1 MFTYLLGFI
10 TLGVGIVVYLIKKNV
25 FNYLSYLEA
34 WVLHGAGQSQW
45 FPTLEEETL
54 DNQYLPVTSAN
65 SGSDRLIFCGGD
77 AQGNLVSLAIERVTR
92 NTAQVKACVW
102 FQAGRKFE
110 TFEDEDELLPCTDWT
125 TRGFS
130 FQMMEPFDSWRIVIN
145 SIMKYNDTYAHI
157 KMRLMWRAS
166 SSPIY
171 LHEKSDKN
179 LYYSV
184 EKRADTL
191 WGHDE
196 YGILSGMISVD
207 GDETSLHYLSVKHRS
222 WHPNTDIYV
231 QSDYEQ
237 MFTVNFNEGVCS
249 GHFYKCNKSFDIIKT
264 SSIRHDKS
272 KVLIPIPMQHKSVK
286 PYLMDREKI
295 RHCINIIDKHL
306 FDVQSRFKSIPP
318 LSVLKIPTGKD
329 KDLVDLTDDEAMS
342 TSFVG
347 GKAANLAILKRLS
360 ANEGKTLKVTV
371 PSGFCVTVEAY
382 RQHLIRNTTLSNV
395 ISQLD
400 SAHEEDLEFKCKKL
414 QSLWEASRLED
425 DFKVT
430 LASHLDE
437 NKIYAVRSSGID
449 EDLGSTSAAGQNDTV
464 LGVSGC
470 KSVGDSI
477 VLCWS
482 SLFSYHAVQY
492 RRKNG
497 LKVSSSEMCV
507 LVQEMVPEVLA
518 AGVLFSCD
526 PVTGNPWTSILSCN
540 YGLGLSVVGASSDP
554 DTFTLVHDA
563 TNDYRVQHKKCGNK
577 ENKIVYQDQVIQD
590 VAVSSEN
597 KSAFSI
603 SDQDAIRLTQVG
615 QQIRRLFGFESDIE
629 WALDQ
634 KGKIYILQVRPV
646 TSLHNWTDYELTH
659 ELDYPIHEGFDVL
672 TFHNVGETLNGF
684 ICPLNVACMNMFDK
698 LAGNAMKLVADV
710 NVIPRSIYMFSYHV
724 AINLLNTILM
734 LEDNP
739 ITQILTC
746 GQVVSTP
753 EIHRTFLIRRIV
765 LSTVTKVKLRFF
777 LVANVLHCES
787 MSHRA
792 MSIAQQHNIV
802 HSNDPSEML
811 DNITRG
817 ISMFNI
823 IPFYHSTIT
832 GLCIML
838 QRTLVACVTGNII
851 DENFNDNMV
860 QVTNSII
867 NSTNTV
873 SVDIPHHFQKIVSS
887 IINEDPDHKFLSIDC
902 SDAMEWLKHN
912 CVKSHQLLQE
922 FFVKFGHRGNKECD
936 FMCETWSMNKP
947 KVLDMIRN
955 MVQAKLNSNDPNG
968 TSVPPAVVERQERT
982 VPEQLKNSK
991 IANLLLPFARSM
1003 VARRELTKDASAL
1016 CIHKMRLAF
1025 LHLGTIMQRAG
1036 LLPHSRLIFFFTLYE
1051 LKQLLS
1057 GRNVD
1062 VVSKALRRERLLPH
1076 WDKMIF
1082 HPQATGRPTLVNR
1095 EPRVLSVGHR
1105 LSGTP
1110 VWPGEVRGIARVI
1123 INLSEAATIRQGE
1136 ILITHATDTGWTPY
1150 FFMLGGLVTELGG
1163 ILSHGAVVARE
1174 YGLPS
1179 IVGVDNVTLYFKTGD
1194 KVLLNSTKG
1203 TIEKIVEEDEGV
1215 DLEKINNS

>member
-1 MFTYLLGFI
+1 MFTYLLGLI
-10 TLGVGIVVYLIKKNV
+10 TLGVGIVVYLIKRNV

-54 DNQYLPVTSAN
+54 DNQYLPVSSAN

-102 FQAGRKFE
+102 FQDGRKFE

-157 KMRLMWRAS
+157 NMRLMWRAS

-295 RHCINIIDKHL
+295 RHCINIIDKQFAFNLKSL

-347 GKAANLAILKRLS
+347 GKAANLAILKRLT
-360 ANEGKTLKVTV
+360 ADGKNSLQVSI

-400 SAHEEDLEFKCKKL
+400 SAHEDDLELKCKKL
-414 QSLWEASRLED
+414 HSLWMASRLED
-425 DFKVT
+425 DFKST

-449 EDLGSTSAAGQNDTV
+449 EDLRSTSAAGQNESV
-464 LGVSGC
+464 LGVSGYE
-470 KSVGDSI
+470 SVGHSI
-477 VLCWS
+477 LLCWA
-482 SLFSYHAVQY
+482 SLFSYQSVQY

-497 LKVSSSEMCV
+497 IKVSSSEMCV
-507 LVQEMVPEVLA
+507 LVQELVPEVLA

-540 YGLGLSVVGASSDP
+540 YGLGLSVVGASCDP
-554 DTFTLVHDA
+554 DTFTLVRDA
-563 TNDYRVQHKKCGNK
+563 TNDYRVQHKKCGHK
-577 ENKIVYQDQVIQD
+577 ENKTVYQDHVIQD
-590 VAVSSEN
+590 VALSS
-597 KSAFSI
+597 KDISAFSI

-629 WALDQ
+629 WVLDQ
-634 KGKIYILQVRPV
+634 KGNIHILQVRPV

-659 ELDYPIHEGFDVL
+659 ELDGPIHEGYDAV
-672 TFHNVGETLNGF
+672 TFHNVAEACPGF
-684 ICPLNVACMNMFDK
+684 MSPLSNTCMRVFEDAVDEMI
-698 LAGNAMKLVADV
+698 
-710 NVIPRSIYMFSYHV
+710 NVINDTNVISNNTMMYSYHG
-724 AINLLNTILM
+724 AINLMHTM
-734 LEDNP
+734 MMVEDDP
-739 ITQILTC
+739 ISQVIVC
-746 GQVVSTP
+746 GQIVSTP
-753 EIHRTFLIRRIV
+753 EIHRIFLIRNGHVSTSAKLKIGVSYFMKCFRSNYMAQKASF
-765 LSTVTKVKLRFF
+765 LSQAFIIP
-777 LVANVLHCES
+777 ES
-787 MSHRA
+787 
-792 MSIAQQHNIV
+792 N
-802 HSNDPSEML
+802 NPSEML
-811 DNITRG
+811 DNIIRSLPTFQMIG
-817 ISMFNI
+817 LDFEFPHKTLKLSKSETCLFEVNSKLKSMPPLSVLK
-823 IPFYHSTIT
+823 IPTGKDKDLVDLTDDEAMSTSFVGGKAANLAILKRLT
-832 GLCIML
+832 ADGK
-838 QRTLVACVTGNII
+838 
-851 DENFNDNMV
+851 
-860 QVTNSII
+860 NSL
-867 NSTNTV
+867 
-873 SVDIPHHFQKIVSS
+873 QKIVSS
-887 IINEDPDHKFLSIDC
+887 IINEDPDHKFLSIHC
-902 SDAMEWLKHN
+902 SDAMEWLKLH
-912 CVKSHQLLQE
+912 CVKSHQLMQE
-922 FFVKFGHRGNKECD
+922 FFVKFGHRGNKELD
-936 FMCETWSMNKP
+936 FTCETWSMNKP

-955 MVQAKLNSNDPNG
+955 MVEAKINSKPNG
-968 TSVPPAVVERQERT
+968 NIPEQEQVGERQDRT
-982 VPEQLKNSK
+982 VQELKNSK
-991 IANLLLPFARSM
+991 IANFLLPYARNI
-1003 VARRELTKDASAL
+1003 VARREITKNAAVL
-1016 CIHKMRLAF
+1016 CFHKIRLAF
-1025 LHLGTIMQRAG
+1025 LHLGKIMQRAG
-1036 LLPHSRLIFFFTLYE
+1036 LLPHPRLIFFFTLYE

-1057 GRNVD
+1057 GRNVA
-1062 VVSKALRRERLLPH
+1062 VVSKALRRERLSPQ

-1082 HPQATGRPTLVNR
+1082 NPQATGRPTLA
-1095 EPRVLSVGHR
+1095 
-1105 LSGTP
+1105 SG
-1110 VWPGEVRGIARVI
+1110 
-1123 INLSEAATIRQGE
+1123 S
-1136 ILITHATDTGWTPY
+1136 
-1150 FFMLGGLVTELGG
+1150 
-1163 ILSHGAVVARE
+1163 
-1174 YGLPS
+1174 
-1179 IVGVDNVTLYFKTGD
+1179 
-1194 KVLLNSTKG
+1194 
-1203 TIEKIVEEDEGV
+1203 
-1215 DLEKINNS
+1215 

>member
-1 MFTYLLGFI
+1 MFTYLLGLI
-10 TLGVGIVVYLIKKNV
+10 TLGVGIVVYLIKRNV

-54 DNQYLPVTSAN
+54 DNQYLPVSSAN

-102 FQAGRKFE
+102 FQDGRKFE

-157 KMRLMWRAS
+157 NMRLMWRAS

-295 RHCINIIDKHL
+295 RHCINIIDKQFAFNLKSL

-347 GKAANLAILKRLS
+347 GKAANLAILKRLT
-360 ANEGKTLKVTV
+360 ADGKNSLQISI

-400 SAHEEDLEFKCKKL
+400 SAHEDDLELKCKKL
-414 QSLWEASRLED
+414 HSLWMASRLED
-425 DFKVT
+425 DFKST

-449 EDLGSTSAAGQNDTV
+449 EDLRSTSAAGQNESV
-464 LGVSGC
+464 LGVSGYE
-470 KSVGDSI
+470 SVGHSI
-477 VLCWS
+477 LLCWA
-482 SLFSYHAVQY
+482 SLFSYQSVQY

-497 LKVSSSEMCV
+497 IKVSSSEMCV
-507 LVQEMVPEVLA
+507 LVQELVPEVLA

-540 YGLGLSVVGASSDP
+540 YGLGLSVVGASCDP
-554 DTFTLVHDA
+554 DTFTLVRDA
-563 TNDYRVQHKKCGNK
+563 TNDYRVQHKKCGHK
-577 ENKIVYQDQVIQD
+577 ENKTVYQDHVIQD
-590 VAVSSEN
+590 VALSS
-597 KSAFSI
+597 KDISAFSI

-629 WALDQ
+629 WVLDQ
-634 KGKIYILQVRPV
+634 KGNIHILQVRPV

-659 ELDYPIHEGFDVL
+659 ELDGPIHEGYDAV
-672 TFHNVGETLNGF
+672 TFHNVAEACPGF
-684 ICPLNVACMNMFDK
+684 MSPLSNTCMRVFEDAVDEMI
-698 LAGNAMKLVADV
+698 
-710 NVIPRSIYMFSYHV
+710 NVINDTNVISNNTMMYSYHG
-724 AINLLNTILM
+724 AINLMHTM
-734 LEDNP
+734 MMVEDDP
-739 ITQILTC
+739 ISQVIVC
-746 GQVVSTP
+746 GQIVSTP
-753 EIHRTFLIRRIV
+753 EIHRIFLIRNGHVSTSAKLKIGVSYFMKCFRSNYMAQKASF
-765 LSTVTKVKLRFF
+765 LSQAFIIP
-777 LVANVLHCES
+777 ES
-787 MSHRA
+787 
-792 MSIAQQHNIV
+792 N
-802 HSNDPSEML
+802 NPSEML
-811 DNITRG
+811 DNIIRSLPTFQMIG
-817 ISMFNI
+817 LDFEFPHKTLKLSKSETCLFEVNSKLKSMPPLSVLK
-823 IPFYHSTIT
+823 IPTGKDKDLVDLTDDEAMSTSFVGGKAANLAILKRLT
-832 GLCIML
+832 ADGK
-838 QRTLVACVTGNII
+838 
-851 DENFNDNMV
+851 
-860 QVTNSII
+860 NSL
-867 NSTNTV
+867 
-873 SVDIPHHFQKIVSS
+873 QKIVSS
-887 IINEDPDHKFLSIDC
+887 IINEDPDHKFLSIHC
-902 SDAMEWLKHN
+902 SDAMEWLKLH
-912 CVKSHQLLQE
+912 CVKSHQLMQE
-922 FFVKFGHRGNKECD
+922 FFVKFGHRGNKELD
-936 FMCETWSMNKP
+936 FTCETWSMNKP

-955 MVQAKLNSNDPNG
+955 MVEAKINSKPNG
-968 TSVPPAVVERQERT
+968 NIPEQEQVGERQDRT
-982 VPEQLKNSK
+982 VQELKNSK
-991 IANLLLPFARSM
+991 IANFLLPYARNI
-1003 VARRELTKDASAL
+1003 VARREITKNAAVL
-1016 CIHKMRLAF
+1016 CFHKIRLAF
-1025 LHLGTIMQRAG
+1025 LHLGKIMQRAG
-1036 LLPHSRLIFFFTLYE
+1036 LLPHPRLIFFFTLYE

-1057 GRNVD
+1057 GRNVA
-1062 VVSKALRRERLLPH
+1062 VVSKALRRERLSPQ

-1082 HPQATGRPTLVNR
+1082 NPQATGRPTLA
-1095 EPRVLSVGHR
+1095 
-1105 LSGTP
+1105 SG
-1110 VWPGEVRGIARVI
+1110 
-1123 INLSEAATIRQGE
+1123 S
-1136 ILITHATDTGWTPY
+1136 
-1150 FFMLGGLVTELGG
+1150 
-1163 ILSHGAVVARE
+1163 
-1174 YGLPS
+1174 
-1179 IVGVDNVTLYFKTGD
+1179 
-1194 KVLLNSTKG
+1194 
-1203 TIEKIVEEDEGV
+1203 
-1215 DLEKINNS
+1215 